1 MQRSAEEAVPVET
14 PRDNQSGWL
23 SALNRWTPT
32 IITIGLALGVGRS
45 LLEPLHSGLPWMTY
59 EEDDFFYYL
68 KIAQNL
74 AHGAGSTFNGVV
86 PTNGYHPLWMMVVTV
101 FSFFTSKPRAILI
114 FLSACSFISTVATYF
129 LSRTLIRLSGGGR
142 IIANALAAYVALYS
156 LHIFTG
162 GMEVILTVPLAFAVL
177 VVAQKTAW
185 WQRGLWQSACLGL
198 LVSAMVLSRLDSILM
213 ATLIFVALLLNPVTR
228 RSLRREH
235 WVGLV
240 IGLLPLAIYFLSN
253 QVFFHTWLP
262 VSGMAKQLK
271 FNHLPSNPA
280 FHSLY
285 GKQKSQ
291 LLSVVPVVIAIGLLP
306 FLYKRLTPMQ
316 QVLYPVALVFPFL
329 YLSILS
335 CLSDWQLWGWYFYTF
350 RVALCIAFALFCLWT
365 PTASIL
371 RQPIV
376 GYVAALVMLALI
388 FRTHSATGA
397 QYQLLE
403 IAEDVRGFASTHP
416 GVYAMGDR
424 SGMVAYLLP
433 EPIIQTEG
441 LVMDKAFLVNIQQQ
455 VPLRTALAKY
465 GVRYYIATT
474 YPPYATGC
482 VHIAEPY
489 QAGPAS
495 AHMSADFCQQPAA
508 VFQQRDLRTSIYD
521 LGGTPAAP

>member
-1 MQRSAEEAVPVET
+1 MQRSAEVAVPVET
-14 PRDNQSGWL
+14 PRDNQPGWL

-32 IITIGLALGVGRS
+32 IITIGLVLGVGRS
-45 LLEPLHSGLPWMTY
+45 LLEPLHSGKPWMTY

-86 PTNGYHPLWMMVVTV
+86 PTNGYHPLWMMVLTV
-101 FSFFTSKPRAILI
+101 FSFLTSKPRAILF
-114 FLSACSFISTVATYF
+114 FLSACSLISTVATYL
-129 LSRTLIRLSGGGR
+129 LSRILIRRSGGNA
-142 IIANALAAYVALYS
+142 IIASALAAYVALYS

-177 VVAQKTAW
+177 LVAQRTEW
-185 WQRGLWQSACLGL
+185 WQRGMWQSSCLGL

-213 ATLIFVALLLNPVTR
+213 AALIFVALLLNPATR

-235 WVGLV
+235 FIGLV
-240 IGLLPLAIYFLSN
+240 IGVLPLAIYFLSN
-253 QVFFHTWLP
+253 QIFFHTWLP
-262 VSGMAKQLK
+262 VSGLAKQLK
-271 FNHLPSNPA
+271 ANHLPSTPA

-291 LLSVVPVVIAIGLLP
+291 LLSVLPVVLGIGLLP
-306 FLYKRLTPMQ
+306 FLYRRLTAMQ
-316 QVLYPVALVFPFL
+316 QVLYPVALIFPFL
-329 YLSILS
+329 YLAVLS

-350 RVALCIAFALFCLWT
+350 RIALCVAFALFCVWA

-371 RQPIV
+371 RRPVV

-388 FRTHSATGA
+388 FRTHSAAGA

-403 IAEDVRGFASTHP
+403 IAEDVRSFATTHP

-441 LVMDKAFLVNIQQQ
+441 LVMDKAFIANIQQQ
-455 VPLRTALAKY
+455 LPLRTALAKY
-465 GVRYYIATT
+465 SVRYYIATT
-474 YPPYATGC
+474 YPPYAAGC

-495 AHMSADFCQQPAA
+495 PHMAADFCQQPAA
-508 VFQQRDLRTSIYD
+508 VFQQENLRTSIYD
-521 LGGTPAAP
+521 LRESATAP

>member
-1 MQRSAEEAVPVET
+1 MQRSAEEGVLVENY
-14 PRDNQSGWL
+14 RDNNSGWL

-32 IITIGLALGVGRS
+32 VITVGLILGVGRS
-45 LLEPLHSGLPWMTY
+45 LIEPLHSGLPWMTY

-86 PTNGYHPLWMMVVTV
+86 PTNGYHPLWLMVLTV
-101 FSFFTSKPRAILI
+101 FSFFTSKPRAILA
-114 FLSACSFISTVATYF
+114 FLSVCSLISTLATYF

-142 IIANALAAYVALYS
+142 IIASALAAYVALYA

-162 GMEVILTVPLAFAVL
+162 GMEVILTVPLGLAVL
-177 VVAQKTAW
+177 VVAQKTEW

-198 LVSAMVLSRLDSILM
+198 LVSAMVLSRLDSILL
-213 ATLIFVALLLNPVTR
+213 AVLIFAALLLNPTTC

-235 WVGLV
+235 ILGLTVGLV
-240 IGLLPLAIYFLSN
+240 PLAVYFLSN
-253 QVFFHTWLP
+253 QLWFHTWLP
-262 VSGMAKQLK
+262 VSGMAKQMK
-271 FNHLPSNPA
+271 FNHLPSDPA

-291 LLSVVPVVIAIGLLP
+291 LLSVIPVVLAIGLLP
-306 FLYKRLTPMQ
+306 FLYRRLTAMQ
-316 QVLYPVALVFPFL
+316 QVLYPVVLVFPFL
-329 YLSILS
+329 YLTILS
-335 CLSDWQLWGWYFYTF
+335 CLSDWQLWGWYFYPVRT
-350 RVALCIAFALFCLWT
+350 ALCVAFALFCLWT
-365 PTASIL
+365 PTKRIL
-371 RQPIV
+371 NAIPV
-376 GYVAALVMLALI
+376 GLVAALVMLALI

-403 IAEDVRGFASTHP
+403 IAEDVRSFAATHP

-441 LVMDKAFLVNIQQQ
+441 LVMDRPFLTNIQQQ
-455 VPLRTALAKY
+455 VPLRTTLAKY
-465 GVRYYIATT
+465 NVRYYIATT
-474 YPPYATGC
+474 YPPYSSGC
-482 VHIAEPY
+482 FHAVEPY

-495 AHMSADFCQQPAA
+495 PHMTTDFCQEPAA
-508 VFQQRDLRTSIYD
+508 VFQQRDLRTLIYD
-521 LGGTPAAP
+521 LSVQSPAP